1 VGSPSLSLWRTHTLR
16 GSLFGEQVDP
26 ANTASFFKKLFDS
39 KVISRADSDGH
50 DETFVQ
56 LGRTWFVLVQA
67 SVERPRTGDHIAF
80 AVSKATL
87 LSCAETLKAMNHEFM
102 LARTDTALYFFDFDD
117 HVFELDTTDL
127 EAELANE
134 I

>member
-1 VGSPSLSLWRTHTLR
+1 MLDAISHVALVVKDPAKTA
-16 GSLFGEQVDP
+16 SLFKE
-26 ANTASFFKKLFDS
+26 LFDS
-39 KVISRADSDGH
+39 KVISRTDSDSH

-67 SVERPRTGDHIAF
+67 SVERPRTGDHVAF
-80 AVSKATL
+80 SVSKATL
-87 LSCAETLKAMNHEFM
+87 LACTEKLKAMNHEFM
-102 LARTDTALYFFDFDD
+102 LARADTALYFFDYDN